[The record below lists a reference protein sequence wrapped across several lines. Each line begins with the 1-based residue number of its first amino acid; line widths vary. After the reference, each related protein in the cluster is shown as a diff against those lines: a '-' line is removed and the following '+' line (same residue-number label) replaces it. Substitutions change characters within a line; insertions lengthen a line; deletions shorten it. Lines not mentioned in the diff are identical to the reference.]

1 VRTWKYLVGAAV
13 LALTAPLT
21 AQAAPVV
28 GNDGLVTAP
37 SGTIDSKLTPA
48 SLDKAPVKVIVE
60 LSDDPVTVVE
70 AKQDRE
76 LDTGQKAAVRDQLKR
91 QQKSVV
97 DTTKKVGGTVLAEM
111 QDAYNGVKVQVS
123 GTELSKLAAVAGVKA
138 VHPVEIHRL
147 DNATSV
153 PYLGVPQVWQDTG
166 YTGKNIKVGII
177 DTGIDYTHADFG
189 GPGTTAAFLT
199 ALATESQAADPA
211 LFGSAA
217 PRIKGGWDFVGN
229 NYDADAGGIPKPD
242 PNPLDCNG
250 HGSHVAGTTG
260 GGGVTA
266 DGSAYTGPYNAS
278 TASQSWTVGPGV
290 APQVDLYAYKVF
302 GCTGTTDVT
311 TEAIDRAVADGV
323 DVINMSLGSSYGT
336 ADDPSAVAASNA
348 VGAGVVVVASAG
360 NAGANPY
367 LTGSPGTGRGVVSVA
382 ANDSTATFP
391 GATLTLADRSS
402 IAAINANGLT
412 PLPTG
417 PLTVV
422 VLKDD
427 PATGENEALGCSV
440 AAYTKNGVIA
450 GGNQLA
456 VSVRGTCAR
465 AARPVYAQQAGAAA
479 AAMIDTS
486 ANYPPFEGAITQ
498 NLDTGEPFTVTIP
511 FLGVRGILGSAATDD
526 GDKLV
531 AANGQKIT
539 LASKPLDNPAY
550 TQFASF
556 SSGGP
561 RTGDSGLKANVTAP
575 GVSTVSAGV
584 GTGNGPDVK
593 SGTSMAAP
601 HVAGVAALNVQA
613 HPRWSAQ
620 DIAANLVNTADPSKV
635 GDYRLTLGGT
645 GLIDVKQSVANQ
657 VTAVG
662 DSYTT
667 EDGRFREATLSFGFA
682 ESTNRFSDRKRVTLT
697 NHGRSPVTFTVTNE
711 ATPQSRPATV
721 SLSSRRVTVPA
732 GRSTT
737 VTVNLNVD
745 MTKVGSSLTGGYAFY
760 EASGNVVFTAQGQQ
774 LRVPWLL
781 VPRASSDVSATLRAT
796 RGRTQD
802 LTGTSTTG
810 TQTTTQSSAAPVQ
823 GTEDAAA
830 GTAENIDTTSTE
842 AAADGTADP
851 AVTDGVEATSVSIDT
866 ALGVD
871 SRGGVS
877 RPNLQIELSNR
888 RGALATTADVY
899 QLGLVDARR
908 DATVKGE
915 PGIDLRA
922 LGVQSSD
929 LGTAG
934 DKLLVFAMNSYDR
947 YSNAARNQSQVLI
960 DRNNDGNPE
969 YIVYAVDSGLV
980 RSGSADGRNE
990 VFIYDTATK
999 ATTAAGYM
1007 AFSPTDNSTTLLPVK
1022 ASSLGITKATGTF
1035 SYTGEISSVANGS
1048 ATDAFEGT
1056 AKYNP
1061 WTPAIENGQSV
1072 SLKKGARNVK
1082 VPAKVDAAAFAVQR
1096 PEGVM
1101 VVVMDN
1107 KSGSDEAILLR
1118 RR

>member
-1 VRTWKYLVGAAV
+1 MRTWKYLAGVAV
-13 LALTAPLT
+13 VALAAPLSV
-21 AQAAPVV
+21 QAAPVV
-28 GNDGLVTAP
+28 GNDGLTTAP
-37 SGTIDSKLTPA
+37 GGKIDSKLTPS

-91 QQKSVV
+91 QQKGVV

-123 GTELSKLAAVAGVKA
+123 GAELSTLAGLAGVKA

-177 DTGIDYTHADFG
+177 DTGIDYTHADFA
-189 GPGTTAAFLT
+189 GPGTTDAFRT
-199 ALATESQAADPA
+199 ALAGEAQAANPA
-211 LFGSAA
+211 LFGPGA
-217 PRIKGGWDFVGN
+217 PRVKGGWDFVGN
-229 NYDADAGGIPKPD
+229 AYDAEQKGSVPKPD

-250 HGSHVAGTTG
+250 HGTHVAGTTG

-266 DGSAYTGPYNAS
+266 EGRSYSGPYNAA
-278 TASQSWTVGPGV
+278 TASQAWTIGPGV

-323 DVINMSLGSSYGT
+323 NVINMSLGSSYGT

-360 NAGANPY
+360 NSGPNPY

-382 ANDSTATFP
+382 ANDATAQFP
-391 GATLTLADRSS
+391 GATLTFADRSTIS
-402 IAAINANGLT
+402 AVNANAAT
-412 PLPTG
+412 PLPST

-427 PATGENEALGCSV
+427 PQTSENEALGCSV
-440 AAYTKNGVIA
+440 DAYTKNGIKK
-450 GGNQLA
+450 GGNQVA

-465 AARPVYAQQAGAAA
+465 AARPIYAQEAGAAA
-479 AAMIDTS
+479 AIMIDTS
-486 ANYPPFEGAITQ
+486 ANFPPFEGPITA
-498 NLDTGEPFTVTIP
+498 NPDTGAPFTVTIP
-511 FLGVRGILGSAATDD
+511 FLGVRGVLGSAATDD

-531 AANGQKIT
+531 AAAGQSIT
-539 LASKPLDNPAY
+539 MASKPLDNPAF
-550 TQFASF
+550 TKFASF

-584 GTGNGPDVK
+584 GRGTGADVK

-613 HPRWSAQ
+613 HPQWSSQ

-635 GDYRLTLGGT
+635 GDYRMTLGGT
-645 GLIDVKQSVANQ
+645 GLIDVKQSVASQ
-657 VTAVG
+657 VTVVG

-667 EDGRFREATLSFGFA
+667 DDGRFREATLSFGFA
-682 ESTNRFSDRKRVTLT
+682 ESNKKITDHKRITLT
-697 NHGRSPVTFTVTNE
+697 NHGRTPVTFTLSNE
-711 ATPQSRPATV
+711 ATPQSRPASVTFNT
-721 SLSSRRVTVPA
+721 RRVTVMP
-732 GRSTT
+732 GRSAS
-737 VTVNLNVD
+737 VTVNVRVD
-745 MTKVGSSLTGGYAFY
+745 MDKVGSALAGGFAFY
-760 EASGNVVFTAQGQQ
+760 EASGNVVLNAPGQQ

-781 VPRASSDVSATLRAT
+781 VPRAASDVSASLRPDH
-796 RGRTQD
+796 GRPRV
-802 LTGTSTTG
+802 LTGTTAAGNDAASDQAEASTD
-810 TQTTTQSSAAPVQ
+810 
-823 GTEDAAA
+823 DAAA
-830 GTAENIDTTSTE
+830 SSDAPATE
-842 AAADGTADP
+842 
-851 AVTDGVEATSVSIDT
+851 GVEASSVGIDT

-871 SRGGVS
+871 NRGGVT
-877 RPNLQIELSNR
+877 RPNLQLELSNR
-888 RGALATTADVY
+888 RGAIDTTADVY

-929 LGTAG
+929 LGSSG

-947 YSNAARNQSQVLI
+947 YSNAARNESQVLV
-960 DRNNDGNPE
+960 DTNNDGTTD
-969 YIVYAVDSGLV
+969 YIVSAVDSGLV

-990 VFIYDTATK
+990 VFVYNVATK

-1022 ASSLGITKATGTF
+1022 ASTLGITQASGTF
-1035 SYTGEISSVANGS
+1035 SYTGKISSIANGA
-1048 ATDAFEGT
+1048 ATDAFDGT

-1061 WTPAIENGQSV
+1061 WKPAIENGQSV
-1072 SLKKGARNVK
+1072 SLKVGARHVK
-1082 VPAKVDAAAFAVQR
+1082 VPSRVDAAAFADQR

-1107 KSGSDEAILLR
+1107 TSGPNEAILLR